1 MCMTRRRILYTF
13 LASALSVLYWGCHG
27 PVQHV
32 DLGGSEV
39 VGKTVTKAG
48 TAVADAKVIALQ
60 QIDSSYIKA
69 DSTTSDAKG
78 QFTFTDLDTG
88 TYKLF
93 GMAVNGD
100 TLVGLISDIKNDR
113 IAPKGEPPARVDA
126 GDLVLLP
133 KGWISGTVI
142 IDKADMSGV
151 LCYTRDSAFM
161 AVSREDGS
169 YTIPRVAEGTYTVCF
184 FYPGYLPKRVDGI
197 SVVSGS
203 GTTVPPVY
211 LDLDPDNIPN
221 PPRNLTASYDTVHG
235 VVMLRWNR
243 VRVSDLRDYIVFR
256 KNATTVGEPPPFDT
270 VIAADTVF
278 MDTVFRSFTDTV
290 EKSLVYQV
298 KAVDIANNQSLF
310 SDPLTV
316 RAVPPSTVRPVV
328 RSISA
333 DTAVEYGGTARCRIT
348 FINAFNNYQVYLMPG
363 TGSPWVPVSHS
374 AEGVADT
381 SFSTGTS
388 SSWGKVRFR
397 IKFSTDSLDT
407 SFTVHVKPRP
417 VAIVSADS
425 TDSTIIL
432 AWNRSPD
439 SDFKEYSVHRKAAM
453 DTVIF
458 RSTRLADTICSYP
471 TLSMVRAGYWV
482 AVADTEGETSTY
494 DSALVKHLR
503 IINTPPQFTTMPA
516 TLPDSV
522 QVQTMYNATL
532 AAMDR
537 NNDTL
542 SFTLVSP
549 GGATLNNT
557 IFTWTPG
564 IDRIGAQCCT
574 VTVSDAYGGLD
585 TLAWAV
591 RVVGHR
597 TWAQADSLIEARRQF
612 GIAEINGVIY
622 AVGGSNWK
630 VNALNPQKVQLN
642 TLKSVEAYDTATKTW
657 VSKAPLLN
665 CRNAPF
671 IGSWN
676 GKLYVLGG
684 FYQNY
689 ITAIEEYDPG
699 TNTWKNIG
707 QAPVARS
714 NGAACIIGDKL
725 YCLGGGTYD
734 SIKNSNIAVKTINI
748 FDLSTGEWT
757 PGPPMHCARIDHQA
771 VLSNGKIYLFGGTG
785 GTSDSLDLSAT
796 QILRTVEVF
805 DPALNRCDSIALLPT
820 PCSNFASAGIG
831 ASVYL
836 LGGLKTLI
844 DESDFLHSNIDNFS
858 VTSKATVSVGT
869 MPDPIPRDLQS
880 IAVGGRI
887 YCIGGITG
895 AMTST
900 ATTRNVRVYYP

>member
-1 MCMTRRRILYTF
+1 MTRRRKLYTF
-13 LASALSVLYWGCHG
+13 LALALTVLHWGCHG
-27 PVQHV
+27 PVQQV

-60 QIDSSYIKA
+60 RLDSSYVKV
-69 DSTTSDAKG
+69 DSTTSNAKG

-184 FYPGYLPKRVDGI
+184 FYPGYLTKKVDGI
-197 SVVSGS
+197 GVISGT

-235 VVMLRWNR
+235 VVTLRWNR
-243 VRVSDLRDYIVFR
+243 VRVSDLRDYIVYR
-256 KNATTVGEPPPFDT
+256 KNATTLGEPPPFDT

-298 KAVDIANNQSLF
+298 KAVDNTNNQSRF
-310 SDPLTV
+310 SDSVQIL
-316 RAVPPSTVRPVV
+316 AVPPSTVRPVV

-348 FINAFNNYQVYLMPG
+348 FINAFNDYQVSLMQG

-374 AEGVADT
+374 TEGVADT

-439 SDFKEYSVHRKAAM
+439 ADFKEYTVHRTAGT

-458 RSTRLADTICSYP
+458 RSTGIADTAFTYK
-471 TLSMVRAGYWV
+471 TLSMTLAGYRV
-482 AVADTEGETSTY
+482 AVADTEGEVSTI
-494 DSALVKHLR
+494 DTAAVKRLC
-503 IINTPPQFTTMPA
+503 IINTPPAFTTDIA
-516 TLPDSV
+516 SLPGSALVGEEYSV
-522 QVQTMYNATL
+522 AFS
-532 AAMDR
+532 ADDR
-537 NNDTL
+537 NGDTL
-542 SFTLVSP
+542 SFALLSPDFAHMNGNTLFWTPTIEELGAQRCSVTVHDNHGGIDTLV
-549 GGATLNNT
+549 
-557 IFTWTPG
+557 W
-564 IDRIGAQCCT
+564 
-574 VTVSDAYGGLD
+574 TVSVVAHGL
-585 TLAWAV
+585 WAA
-591 RVVGHR
+591 G
-597 TWAQADSLIEARRQF
+597 DSLIGARRQC
-612 GIAEINGVIY
+612 GIAEINGIIY
-622 AVGGSNWK
+622 AIGGSINK
-630 VNALNPQKVQLN
+630 VNSTLPMALK
-642 TLKSVEAYDTATKTW
+642 TVECYDPAAHAW
-657 VSKAPLLN
+657 ISRAPLASA
-665 CRNAPF
+665 RWAPF
-671 IGSWN
+671 FAAWN
-676 GKLYVLGG
+676 GKLYVMGG
-684 FYQNY
+684 FSDRSYS
-689 ITAIEEYDPG
+689 IPSIEEFDPVANAW
-699 TNTWKNIG
+699 TVIG
-707 QAPVARS
+707 QMPVARA
-714 NGAACIIGDKL
+714 NGASCVVGNKLYCMGGKVYDATLKSEVIVKSIDIFDFSAKTWSKGPDMLLARADHQALLCNGKICIIGG
-725 YCLGGGTYD
+725 YGGAAD
-734 SIKNSNIAVKTINI
+734 SIAVINNEEEMVRMV
-748 FDLSTGEWT
+748 EWYD
-757 PGPPMHCARIDHQA
+757 PQA
-771 VLSNGKIYLFGGTG
+771 
-785 GTSDSLDLSAT
+785 
-796 QILRTVEVF
+796 
-805 DPALNRCDSIALLPT
+805 NRCDSIASLST
-820 PCSNFASAGIG
+820 PRCNFAAAAVGDSLFIMGGYRSLTVSDNDMVLRDVELLRPSARWSG
-831 ASVYL
+831 SSTELPV
-836 LGGLKTLI
+836 
-844 DESDFLHSNIDNFS
+844 SLHSAQAIS
-858 VTSKATVSVGT
+858 
-869 MPDPIPRDLQS
+869 MQ
-880 IAVGGRI
+880 GRI
-887 YCIGGITG
+887 YCVGGVVGTV
-895 AMTST
+895 
-900 ATTRNVRVYYP
+900 TTRSVLVYYP